1 MATKKSSSKA
11 VSANPNAWIWTLV
24 RGIFALGLGLYLLLD
39 AQTAPIFVA
48 YALAIYLTVAG
59 AIQTFMSLLNRGTP
73 GSTTDRVRGLVGLIG
88 GGALLL
94 LAYFDV
100 LSISAAYT
108 LLAVLLIAY
117 GALGLFEMLFARG
130 NERFQIMPLI
140 INLLLAA
147 LGVLVFYFRA
157 RELGDLR
164 VWAGAVLALIGLGL
178 IAFGYMVQKRN
189 PTAGVE

>member
-1 MATKKSSSKA
+1 M
-11 VSANPNAWIWTLV
+11 
-24 RGIFALGLGLYLLLD
+24 
-39 AQTAPIFVA
+39 
-48 YALAIYLTVAG
+48 
-59 AIQTFMSLLNRGTP
+59 
-73 GSTTDRVRGLVGLIG
+73 GLIG

>member
-88 GGALLL
+88 GG
-94 LAYFDV
+94 
-100 LSISAAYT
+100 T